1 MSGRRRW
8 RSGPWRCPTF
18 ARAKV
23 TSRRRRRS
31 SCVFDLV
38 YVLAVT
44 QLSHLLIDDL
54 SLAGAGRAAVLL
66 VVAWWAWIYTTWMVN
81 WFDLQPA
88 TGRQLI
94 DERSIET

>member
-8 RSGPWRCPTF
+8 RSGPWRCPHLR
-18 ARAKV
+18 ARDGDEQETTAV
-23 TSRRRRRS
+23 ELF
-31 SCVFDLV
+31 FDLV

-54 SLAGAGRAAVLL
+54 SWAGAGRAAFLL
-66 VVAWWAWIYTTWMVN
+66 VLAWWAWIYTTWMVN